1 VKAEP
6 PLYNQSCK
14 WRRSLLCEHDRFV
27 VESRCQEIEYLKFD
41 SYRHQTDDFRRL
53 RRLPFNVKS
62 MKHTQSAS
70 RVRSRRNKWRTRCSL
85 ILSEA
90 FNFRKR
96 HPRKVASVQTR
107 TALPFMP
114 LAVRKTFSCSCF
126 CVQACAMRL
135 VLAGYTQ
142 VDCHSM
148 LQQRPSS
155 RMHPELLLATR
166 HLNLN
171 SQSTTH
177 GNGTETYRCGRS
189 TVR

>member
-1 VKAEP
+1 MKAEP

-90 FNFRKR
+90 PPTESGECADAHSAAFHAACSQENIQLQLFLRAGLCNAAR
-96 HPRKVASVQTR
+96 ACRVYPGR
-107 TALPFMP
+107 LP
-114 LAVRKTFSCSCF
+114 
-126 CVQACAMRL
+126 
-135 VLAGYTQ
+135 
-142 VDCHSM
+142 
-148 LQQRPSS
+148 
-155 RMHPELLLATR
+155 
-166 HLNLN
+166 
-171 SQSTTH
+171 
-177 GNGTETYRCGRS
+177 
-189 TVR
+189 